1 MYNGFN
7 WSDFSKR
14 VFNTLLTMFFGFLM
28 HLEEKQQFNNKSL
41 LKKKNYNRLDFQLLI
56 CLIITWPV
64 RPRAQF
70 PWKTIRE
77 KVLYE
82 GRTRQSDRA
91 GKALTAL
98 LEMRT
103 ALLETATAK
112 SMQVNDKNNFLAAK
126 VCSLQNESRK
136 WTFRERILLSRRIV
150 PCRTTSPT
158 HSKSKERNLTLL
170 TNEEACT
177 FLRSQQANRQ
187 SRKQLFRINCPIT
200 NLCYKHTI
208 SRRNFFPWKTSKNSS
223 WVKSKKT
230 KEVNK
235 VRYKCSLRV
244 SEFLR
249 EVI

>member
-1 MYNGFN
+1 MTRTAPHAISLENHKRKGRR
-7 WSDFSKR
+7 SD
-14 VFNTLLTMFFGFLM
+14 
-28 HLEEKQQFNNKSL
+28 
-41 LKKKNYNRLDFQLLI
+41 
-56 CLIITWPV
+56 
-64 RPRAQF
+64 
-70 PWKTIRE
+70 
-77 KVLYE
+77 
-82 GRTRQSDRA
+82 DRA
-91 GKALTAL
+91 GKTRTVL

-112 SMQVNDKNNFLAAK
+112 SIRVKDKNNFLAAK

-200 NLCYKHTI
+200 NLCYKQI
-208 SRRNFFPWKTSKNSS
+208 VARRNPFPWKASKNS
-223 WVKSKKT
+223 
-230 KEVNK
+230 
-235 VRYKCSLRV
+235 
-244 SEFLR
+244 
-249 EVI
+249 